1 MISKENG
8 KTSYGQIRDDILLKI
23 KNNIY
28 KVGEQLPTNLELCDI
43 YGVSRITVSR
53 ALNELENDGY
63 IEKKQGKGCYVKFRE
78 INQSIST
85 FYSFTEEVTKM
96 GYVPSAIFI
105 SLKKELPTNEVAAAL
120 NLNKSDK
127 VFVIKR
133 LRLADDIIV
142 AKDHSIIPEKFIPNF
157 EKKMLAGGS
166 LYEALENNYGFRP
179 NHSEETIEAINISK
193 DDAQKMQIE
202 EGSPVLLIKRIS
214 FYNEIKVEFNY
225 RIVNTKK
232 FKYSMSLK

>member
-1 MISKENG
+1 MISKESG
-8 KTSYGQIRDDILLKI
+8 KTSYGQLRDDILLKI
-23 KNNIY
+23 KNKIY
-28 KVGEQLPTNLELCDI
+28 KVGEQLPTNLELCDL

-63 IEKKQGKGCYVKFRE
+63 IEKKQGKGCYIKFRE

-85 FYSFTEEVTKM
+85 FYSFTEELTKM
-96 GYVPSAIFI
+96 GYVPSAVFI
-105 SLKKELPTNEVAAAL
+105 SLRKELPSNEVAAAL
-120 NLNKSDK
+120 DLNKGDK

-179 NHSEETIEAINISK
+179 NHSEETIEAIDISR

-214 FYNEIKVEFNY
+214 FFNDKKVEFNY

>member
-8 KTSYGQIRDDILLKI
+8 KTSYGQIRDDILFKI

-28 KVGEQLPTNLELCDI
+28 KVGDQLPTNLELCDI

-120 NLNKSDK
+120 NLNKSDR
-127 VFVIKR
+127 VYVIKR

>member
-8 KTSYGQIRDDILLKI
+8 KTSYGQIRDDILFKI